1 MADMDTKLAARLRQG
16 AFVVTA
22 ELPPPVATNPEA
34 FIARALPL
42 KGLATAVNVTDGAGA
57 RPHMSSLVAAHFL
70 LSAGIEPI
78 LQMACRDKNRL
89 ALQSDLLGAMALGI
103 HNVMFQTG
111 DDPSVGDQPEAKPVF
126 DLDAIGLLSIAQ
138 RMKVENKLPSG
149 TEIKGEVQLFLGA
162 TDSPLDPPANWVP
175 EKLKKKIDAGAQFLQ
190 TQFCMDLGIVRRYA
204 ARLLDLGLAQ
214 RAAFLVGVAPI
225 PSARS
230 ARWMREKLPGT
241 IIPDAL
247 IDRLEGAL
255 DPKAEGRK
263 ICAEFLQALTDVP
276 GIAGAHVM
284 APQDP
289 SASAEVIEAAR
300 VILKKRPPMA

>member
-1 MADMDTKLAARLRQG
+1 MADPDTKLAARLRQG

-22 ELPPPVATNPEA
+22 EIPPPVSTDPEI

-57 RPHMSSLVAAHFL
+57 RPHMSNLVAAHFL
-70 LSAGIEPI
+70 LSAGIEPV
-78 LQMACRDKNRL
+78 LQMACRDRNRL

-111 DDPSVGDQPEAKPVF
+111 DDPSAGDQPETKPVF
-126 DLDAIGLLSIAQ
+126 DLDAIGLLSIAH
-138 RMKVENKLPSG
+138 RMQTENKLPSG
-149 TEIKGEVQLFLGA
+149 VEIKGEVRLFLGA
-162 TDSPLDPPANWVP
+162 TDMPVDPPTNWIP
-175 EKLKKKIDAGAQFLQ
+175 DKLKKKIDAGAQFLQ
-190 TQFCMDLGIVRRYA
+190 TQFCMDLNIVKRYA

-230 ARWMREKLPGT
+230 ALWMREKLPGS
-241 IIPDAL
+241 IIPDRL
-247 IDRLEGAL
+247 IERLEGAL
-255 DPKAEGRK
+255 DPKTEGRK
-263 ICAEFLQALTDVP
+263 ICVELLHGLTEIP

-289 SASAEVIEAAR
+289 SAIAEVIEAAS
-300 VILKKRPPMA
+300 VIHKKRARVG